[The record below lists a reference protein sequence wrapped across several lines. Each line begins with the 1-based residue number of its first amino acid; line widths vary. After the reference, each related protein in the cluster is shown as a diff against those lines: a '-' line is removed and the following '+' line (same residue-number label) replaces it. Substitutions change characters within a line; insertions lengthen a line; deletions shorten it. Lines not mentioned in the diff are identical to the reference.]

1 MKKSYEDRLRE
12 AERRVSLLKSVEYL
26 HKYFYPVRKS
36 RTSYI
41 VEMRRVVSLKL
52 MEEGLLMIDLA
63 AMFGKDHATILHNIK
78 TPGLQHV
85 VDTVIVNYEQWIA
98 DGVYPDTLYVS
109 EYSDIHATGMA
120 TVLNYE
126 LLDVID
132 INRPPSTR
140 FKSKT
145 KI

>member
-1 MKKSYEDRLRE
+1 
-12 AERRVSLLKSVEYL
+12 
-26 HKYFYPVRKS
+26 
-36 RTSYI
+36 
-41 VEMRRVVSLKL
+41 
-52 MEEGLLMIDLA
+52 
-63 AMFGKDHATILHNIK
+63 
-78 TPGLQHV
+78 
-85 VDTVIVNYEQWIA
+85 VIVNYEQWIA